1 MNTLLLKDVL
11 LDGRMRD
18 ILIENTQ
25 ISRIGNGI
33 EAPGAKIINGAGH
46 LAAVV
51 PFYNTHTHTAMT
63 LLRAKWLFLI

>member
-25 ISRIGNGI
+25 ISRIRWF
-33 EAPGAKIINGAGH
+33 A
-46 LAAVV
+46 
-51 PFYNTHTHTAMT
+51 
-63 LLRAKWLFLI
+63 